1 MNLYVSNLAYT
12 VSDDDL
18 RNVFEAYGAVT
29 SARVINDRETGR
41 SRGFGFVEMPNDHEA
56 IAAINDANNLDLSGR
71 PMKVVE
77 ARPKEARPQGG
88 GGGGGGGGRSF
99 GGGGGQRR
107 DFDGGGRR
115 DFGGGGGG
123 GGRSK
128 DRDWDRERG
137 GKDRDW
143 DRGGGGGGRRR
154 GGNDYEDEGW

>member
-18 RNVFEAYGAVT
+18 RNVFEAYGAVA
-29 SARVINDRETGR
+29 SARVITDRETGR

-56 IAAINDANNLDLSGR
+56 TTAINDANNLDLSGR

-88 GGGGGGGGRSF
+88 GGGGAGRNFGGGGG

-107 DFDGGGRR
+107 DFDGGGGRR

-123 GGRSK
+123 GGRGK
-128 DRDWDRERG
+128 ERDRDRGGKERDWDR
-137 GKDRDW
+137 
-143 DRGGGGGGRRR
+143 GGGRRR

>member
-29 SARVINDRETGR
+29 SARVIIDRETSR

-56 IAAINDANNLDLSGR
+56 TAAINDANNLDLSGR

-88 GGGGGGGGRSF
+88 GAGGGGRSF
-99 GGGGGQRR
+99 GGGGGGGQRR
-107 DFDGGGRR
+107 DFGGGGHR
-115 DFGGGGGG
+115 DSGGGGGG
-123 GGRSK
+123 GGRGK
-128 DRDWDRERG
+128 ERDRDRERG

-143 DRGGGGGGRRR
+143 DRGGGRRR